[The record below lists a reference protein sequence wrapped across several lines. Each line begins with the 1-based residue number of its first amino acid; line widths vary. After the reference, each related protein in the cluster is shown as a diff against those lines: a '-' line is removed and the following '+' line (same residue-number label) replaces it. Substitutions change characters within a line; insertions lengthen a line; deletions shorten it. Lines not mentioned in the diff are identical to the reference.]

1 MTEIT
6 FAGAADTVTGSRILV
21 RSRQQNVL
29 LDGGLF
35 QGYKTLRQRNWE
47 PPPFDVSALDAV
59 ILSHAHLDHSG
70 YLPVLVRDGYHG
82 NIYCSAGT
90 HDLLPVM
97 LLDSAHL
104 MEEEARH
111 ANEIG
116 YSKHSPAKPLYTTAD
131 AMTAIRHLQAV
142 SLHEPHHLGDI
153 QYSLSSAGHLLGAVT
168 ISLQT
173 HSGLLVYSGDLG
185 RSSDLLMHAPECP
198 AAADVLIVESTYGNR
213 KHSEV
218 SAHSELLDAI
228 KDTLAR
234 GGKVILPSFAV
245 GRAQALLIAIH
256 RAIHS
261 GELPRTPVY
270 LDSPMAARATG
281 IYHRHARQ
289 LKPDAQE
296 WKRMMQ
302 DTVFVDT
309 PQESANLT
317 RSSYPSIIIA
327 GSGMATGGRVLHHIK
342 AFGNDARNHIVFPGF
357 QVPGTRGAKMV
368 SGERKVRLFGQ
379 DIFIRAQVSQ
389 IEGFSGHADA
399 DEILQWIRHFKRAPK
414 RVYVVHGEREASD
427 ALRWRIHHE
436 LGIPAQAV
444 EHMQTIRF

>member
-21 RSRQQNVL
+21 HSGQQSIL

-35 QGYKTLRQRNWE
+35 QGFKTLRQRNWE
-47 PPPFDVSALDAV
+47 PPPFNLSSLDAV

-70 YLPVLVRDGYHG
+70 YLPVLVRDGFRG
-82 NIYCSAGT
+82 NIYCSPGT
-90 HDLLPVM
+90 RDLLPVM

-104 MEEEARH
+104 MEEDARH
-111 ANEIG
+111 ANQIG

-131 AMTAIRHLQAV
+131 AMAAIRHLHGV
-142 SLHEPHHLGDI
+142 RLHETHRLGHL
-153 QYSLSSAGHLLGAVT
+153 QYSLVSAGHLLGAVT
-168 ISLQT
+168 TSVQT
-173 HSGLLVYSGDLG
+173 PNGLLVYSGDLG
-185 RSSDLLMHAPECP
+185 RAADLLMHAPEVP
-198 AAADVLIVESTYGNR
+198 DAADVLIVESTYGNR
-213 KHSEV
+213 KHPEN
-218 SAHSELLDAI
+218 SAHAELLDCI
-228 KDTLAR
+228 KVTLAR

-245 GRAQALLIAIH
+245 GRAQALLMAIH

-261 GELPRTPVY
+261 GELPKIPVY
-270 LDSPMAARATG
+270 LDSPMASRATD
-281 IYHRHARQ
+281 IYQRHAAQ
-289 LKPDAQE
+289 LRPDAHE
-296 WKRMMQ
+296 WKHMMRE
-302 DTVFVDT
+302 TVFVGT
-309 PQESANLT
+309 PEESANLAH
-317 RSSYPSIIIA
+317 SSYPGIIIA

-342 AFGNDARNHIVFPGF
+342 AFGGDARNHIVFPGF

-368 SGERKVRLFGQ
+368 AGERNIRLFGQ
-379 DIFIRAQVSQ
+379 DVFIRAQVSQ

-399 DEILQWIRHFKRAPK
+399 DEVLQWIRRIKRAPK